1 MNITVQDIALESRS
15 RGVTRLVL
23 LALCLEAD
31 MASTCAASTER
42 LAALAGIKR
51 NHVGRHIKQLVTAG
65 EIAVEPMAGPH
76 RCHIYRILLGRDE
89 SQGGAPEKTSEGDR
103 LAFQE
108 NAFEALCALRDSA
121 WVSFDPCGRAWH
133 HTRESEREAFACSQ
147 EGKRFLLEA
156 RKLAATEGILVA
168 PTEEIGLRL

>member
-1 MNITVQDIALESRS
+1 MSMSVREVALKSKS

-23 LALCLEAD
+23 LALSLEAD
-31 MASTCAASTER
+31 QGSVCLASTER

-76 RCHIYRILLGRDE
+76 RCHVYQVLLGRDE
-89 SQGGAPEKTSEGDR
+89 SQGGAPEKTSQDDDLGSE
-103 LAFQE
+103 E
-108 NAFEALCALRDSA
+108 TAFEALCALRDSA

-133 HTRESEREAFACSQ
+133 HARDSEREAFAFSEQ
-147 EGKRFLLEA
+147 GKRFLLEA
-156 RKLAATEGILVA
+156 RKLAATEGISVA
-168 PTEEIGLRL
+168 PTGDIGLRP